1 MKTPRITNSIGFI
14 GDDLVSA
21 AENSGNK
28 KQKRSS
34 YLKWIPAAACL
45 AVLVTAGAVALP
57 FLSDSGEVPNIP
69 SVTDGGD
76 TSKQTSVTDG
86 GVNTAVTDN
95 NNTPRD
101 KKYKYQISAAE
112 DNIVW
117 PWEYMT
123 TCEKFGC
130 IYYYGNNYNIKSNI
144 PIREELLGDVL
155 GTCQA
160 EGTDENSGQKYT
172 ETFDVRKING
182 VSEEKLAAFGKDG
195 EFYVYAAYPADT
207 EEMPAPANFGELS
220 ELYGLPQNLS
230 FKHFTVCEGYEE
242 KGHYDLNDDNYIWQ
256 ILSECGNARLYEKED
271 FFDASGRSYLTF
283 TATSEALG
291 VYKRVVYISEDG
303 YFATNIFDYSYIYFI
318 GEDSAKKIIDYAK
331 NNSVES
337 EPEPFELAVGGT
349 LTEIG
354 EGYVLIDDSV
364 LCENE
369 EDGTVYKVLADD
381 VRMKRYTEYAGVK
394 VGDIVVVRYRGEFSD
409 DNQISG
415 AYTIDKGVLIDGD
428 IAIPE

>member
-1 MKTPRITNSIGFI
+1 MKTPRITNAIGFI

-45 AVLVTAGAVALP
+45 AVLVTAGAVAVP
-57 FLSDSGEVPNIP
+57 FLSDSGEFPNIP
-69 SVTDGGD
+69 SVTGGSD
-76 TSKQTSVTDG
+76 TSNQPSVT
-86 GVNTAVTDN
+86 
-95 NNTPRD
+95 NTPATESNNIPSS

-123 TCEKFGC
+123 TGEKFGC
-130 IYYYGNNYNIKSNI
+130 IYYYGNDYNIKSNI
-144 PIREELLGDVL
+144 PISEDLLGDVL
-155 GTCQA
+155 GTCQT
-160 EGTDENSGQKYT
+160 EVTDENSGQKYT

-195 EFYVYAAYPADT
+195 EFYVYAADVADKPT
-207 EEMPAPANFGELS
+207 KFGELS

-230 FKHFTVCEGYEE
+230 FNHFTVCEGYEE
-242 KGHYDLNDDNYIWQ
+242 KGHYDLSDDNYIWQ
-256 ILSECGNARLYEKED
+256 VLSECGNADRYEKDD
-271 FFDASGRSYLTF
+271 FFDANDRSYLTF

-331 NNSVES
+331 NNSAES
-337 EPEPFELAVGGT
+337 EPEPFEPAVGGK

-369 EDGTVYKVLADD
+369 EDGTVYKVIADD
-381 VRMKRYTEYAGVK
+381 IRMKRYTEYAGVK
-394 VGDIVVVRYRGEFSD
+394 VGDIVVVRYRGEISD
-409 DNQISG
+409 NNQISG
-415 AYTIDKGVLIDGD
+415 AYSIDKGILTEGD
-428 IAIPE
+428 ISIPE